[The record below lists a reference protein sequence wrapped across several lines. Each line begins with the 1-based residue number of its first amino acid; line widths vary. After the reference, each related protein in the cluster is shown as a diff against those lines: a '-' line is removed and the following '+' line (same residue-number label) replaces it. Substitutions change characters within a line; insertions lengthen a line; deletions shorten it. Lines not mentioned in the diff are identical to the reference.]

1 MPPARSG
8 IRNLTEK
15 YLERHP
21 AEREQLKPLLAAL
34 EADAEPTSRAA
45 LPGHVTCSAV
55 VIDRARRVLHIV
67 HKASGK
73 LLPPGGH
80 VEDDRTLVAAALREV
95 CEEAGIRPRDLCL
108 IPQFLG
114 APIDVDVHDIDANP
128 AKGELAHRHFDFR
141 FAFYTTAEQTP
152 PLVLQDEEV
161 SGAQWL
167 PFADVRSP
175 TLRTKL
181 LKAEADGL
189 DGQPGIF
196 TVYPPPDGDHATN
209 TWSSGMSPAG
219 FTSLGGAAVVE
230 DPEGDVPEDPDEE
243 EQATAPVTTTRP
255 DTTADNVR
263 RMENTSALAKEPT
276 GMPPRPRR
284 YEPGGQCQGPDELAG
299 GQRAQPFRG
308 PACGDTHRAA
318 DPPGCARY
326 AHPSAPRQVNEAV
339 RDTETC
345 ELASPKIRHPSRMV
359 PPVTVIR
366 SAASGCGAGPAT
378 TAASVMLY
386 RLPWH
391 GQLMVPS
398 LTPTTMHPLWVQ
410 TAEKPLNSPSLGW
423 VTTTSCSSKTLPPPT
438 GMSEALPRTSP
449 PGTEPSAL
457 AAPALVLG
465 FAGR

>member
-80 VEDDRTLVAAALREV
+80 VEDDRTLLAAALREV

-196 TVYPPPDGDHATN
+196 TVYPPPDGDQATN

-255 DTTADNVR
+255 DTRADNVR

-299 GQRAQPFRG
+299 GQRAQPFGG

-318 DPPGCARY
+318 DPPGSARY
-326 AHPSAPRQVNEAV
+326 APLSAEAGQRSSMRYGDMRARQSQDPSSEPDGATGDGDPFGSQRLRRGAGHDRRV
-339 RDTETC
+339 RDAVPTAVARAVDGAIADPDDDAPLMGADGGETL
-345 ELASPKIRHPSRMV
+345 ELALLGLGHHDLLLLEDLAPSDRNV
-359 PPVTVIR
+359 
-366 SAASGCGAGPAT
+366 
-378 TAASVMLY
+378 
-386 RLPWH
+386 
-391 GQLMVPS
+391 
-398 LTPTTMHPLWVQ
+398 
-410 TAEKPLNSPSLGW
+410 
-423 VTTTSCSSKTLPPPT
+423 
-438 GMSEALPRTSP
+438 
-449 PGTEPSAL
+449 
-457 AAPALVLG
+457 
-465 FAGR
+465 

>member
-196 TVYPPPDGDHATN
+196 TVYPPPDGDQATN

-255 DTTADNVR
+255 DTRADNVR
-263 RMENTSALAKEPT
+263 RTENTSAFAKEPT

-299 GQRAQPFRG
+299 G
-308 PACGDTHRAA
+308 
-318 DPPGCARY
+318 
-326 AHPSAPRQVNEAV
+326 
-339 RDTETC
+339 
-345 ELASPKIRHPSRMV
+345 
-359 PPVTVIR
+359 
-366 SAASGCGAGPAT
+366 
-378 TAASVMLY
+378 
-386 RLPWH
+386 
-391 GQLMVPS
+391 
-398 LTPTTMHPLWVQ
+398 
-410 TAEKPLNSPSLGW
+410 
-423 VTTTSCSSKTLPPPT
+423 
-438 GMSEALPRTSP
+438 
-449 PGTEPSAL
+449 
-457 AAPALVLG
+457 
-465 FAGR
+465 